1 MYTECIIK
9 KFNIFKTFLLKFVTI
24 FMVIR
29 MDNVSKIMD
38 ELIEKINKASI
49 EYYVN
54 DNPTITDQE
63 YDDYYNELLRLEKKY
78 PELKKSN
85 SPTLRVG
92 GKVVDKFEKV
102 THDTPMLSFD
112 DIFNEDEIV
121 LFDERIRKSCP
132 NASYTL
138 EPKMDGLSGSLLY
151 KNGVLVRAATRG
163 DGLIGENITHN
174 VETIK
179 SVPLKLNKALDI
191 EVRGE
196 IYMSKASFEKCN
208 KEREKNGENLFANP
222 RNAAAGSVRQL
233 DSKIAAKRN
242 LDFMAYFLPNP
253 EKYGIKTQE
262 ESLKLLKELGFKTN
276 YKLNGLAKGV
286 NDIISYIDDL
296 GKKRPDLPFEID
308 GVVLKVNSLDDEAKL
323 GFTERVPRWGIAY
336 KFPAEEVL
344 TTLKDIKFTVGRT
357 GKITPNAIFSPVHV
371 AGSIVSKATLHN
383 EDYCL
388 DKDVRVGDVISIRK
402 AGDVIPEV
410 VEVKKERR
418 TGNEVLFKMI
428 ENCPMCSSKLVKEDA
443 NYFCKNSLCPARKIE
458 GLIHFASRDTM
469 NIDGLGERI
478 IEDFYNM
485 GFIKSISD
493 IYLLSNH
500 KEDLIELEGF
510 GEKSVNNLLN
520 SIENSK
526 NNSLEKVLFAL
537 GIRHVGKKTAKIIA
551 KKYKT
556 IDNLINA
563 SEEELT
569 SVNDIGEIIAKS
581 IKEYLSDS
589 NNLNLIEDLKKLGLN
604 FEYKNEGEDDKLS
617 GMTFVLTGTLEK
629 YKRDELT
636 KILENKGAKVTSS
649 VTKKTSAV
657 IVGDKPGSKYDKALK
672 LGITIYNEKDVEN
685 IIK

>member
-1 MYTECIIK
+1 
-9 KFNIFKTFLLKFVTI
+9 
-24 FMVIR
+24 
-29 MDNVSKIMD
+29 MDNIKLRMD
-38 ELIEKINKASI
+38 ELIDIINEASI
-49 EYYVN
+49 KYYVD
-54 DNPTITDQE
+54 DNPSITDQE
-63 YDDYYNELLRLEKKY
+63 YDDYYNELLKLEEKY
-78 PELKKSN
+78 PDLKRSD

-102 THDTPMLSFD
+102 THESPMLSFD

-121 LFDERIRKSCP
+121 LFDERIKKTCP
-132 NASYTL
+132 NATYTL

-151 KNGVLVRAATRG
+151 EKGVLKRAATRG

-179 SVPLKLNKALDI
+179 SIPLRLNKELDI

-208 KEREKNGENLFANP
+208 KEKEKRGENLFANP

-242 LDFMAYFLPNP
+242 LDFMAYFIPNP
-253 EKYGIKTQE
+253 DKYGIKTQG
-262 ESLKLLKELGFKTN
+262 ESLAFLKELGFKTN
-276 YKLNGLAKGV
+276 YNLNGLAKNI
-286 NDIISYIDDL
+286 NDIINYIDDL
-296 GKKRPDLPFEID
+296 GSKRPNLPFEID
-308 GVVLKVNSLDDEAKL
+308 GVVLKVNSLEDEAKL

-344 TTLKDIKFTVGRT
+344 TTLKEIKFTVGRT
-357 GKITPNAIFSPVHV
+357 GKITPNALFSPVHV
-371 AGSIVSKATLHN
+371 AGSVISKATLHN

-418 TGNEVLFKMI
+418 TGKEVPFKMI
-428 ENCPMCSSKLVKEDA
+428 ENCPMCASKLVKEDA
-443 NYFCKNSLCPARKIE
+443 NYFCKNDLCPARKME
-458 GLIHFASRDTM
+458 GLIHFASRNTM

-510 GEKSVNNLLN
+510 GEKSVNNLLE

-537 GIRHVGKKTAKIIA
+537 GIRHVGKKTAKILA
-551 KKYKT
+551 KRYKN
-556 IDNLINA
+556 IDNIINVNID
-563 SEEELT
+563 ELT
-569 SVNDIGEIIAKS
+569 NVNDIGEIIAKS
-581 IKEYLSDS
+581 VRTYFDDPL
-589 NNLNLIEDLKKLGLN
+589 NLKLIEDLKKLGLN
-604 FEYKNEGEDDKLS
+604 FEYKDDSSDDTLS

-629 YKRDELT
+629 YKREELT
-636 KILENKGAKVTSS
+636 KILEDKGAKVTSS
-649 VTKKTSAV
+649 VTKKTTGV

-672 LGITIYNEKDVEN
+672 LGVKIYKEEDALN